1 MFIYDST
8 TNRRHPSEVYP
19 MSHDQLL
26 DADTRLLLVLFVTAL
41 SIGLMA
47 GLTLTVASVIGM
59 V

>member
-1 MFIYDST
+1 
-8 TNRRHPSEVYP
+8 